1 MESFNTL
8 SSVQAALKTDTI
20 IVNIKLEQ
28 IYDTSE
34 LTPFKISISSS
45 AVKKLPTIL
54 DDNFAP
60 SSVILEPEIAE
71 L

>member
-8 SSVQAALKTDTI
+8 SSVQAALKTDAI

-45 AVKKLPTIL
+45 AVKKPPTIL
-54 DDNFAP
+54 DDSFAP